1 MINKNIFFIIPLFLF
16 VTGCSTIQKPEL
28 SEAENLKAKELLAVI
43 QGINDSSPE
52 TISSSFNADG
62 NTGEKKFRVEGR
74 FAFNK
79 KGYYKISVLD
89 YIFQSPIIEAYR
101 DLDRLY
107 FYYPTENRLF
117 VDDIKKID
125 LNRYTGF
132 KVEYNLLYVLF
143 TGGIPLINDS
153 SVYKCLYDEKEK
165 GYNLIIQ
172 NEDFFQNIFFKDN
185 VPEKI
190 LFVHKLSRHKAEIY
204 LKSKIKKDE
213 SIFFRKIKIVIPE
226 LNITVN
232 VDFSR
237 PALNTSVMIE
247 KFNKEKIPKRV
258 EVVVV
263 N

>member
-1 MINKNIFFIIPLFLF
+1 MISKKIVILFMTFI
-16 VTGCSTIQKPEL
+16 VSGCSTIQKPEL
-28 SEAENLKAKELLAVI
+28 SDAENLKAKELLAVI

-52 TISSSFNADG
+52 TISSAFNADG
-62 NTGEKKFRVEGR
+62 NNGEKKFRVEGR
-74 FAFNK
+74 AAFNK

-89 YIFQSPIIEAYR
+89 YIFQSPILEAFR
-101 DLDRLY
+101 ELDRLY
-107 FYYPTENRLF
+107 FYYPTENKLF

-132 KVEYNLLYVLF
+132 RVEFNLLYTLF
-143 TGGIPLINDS
+143 TGGIPLISNS
-153 SVYKCLYDEKEK
+153 SVYKCLYDENEK

-204 LKSKIKKDE
+204 LKSMVKKDE

-232 VDFSR
+232 VNFSR
-237 PALNTSVMIE
+237 PALNTSIVIE
-247 KFNKEKIPKRV
+247 KFNKEKIPKKV
-258 EVVVV
+258 EVIVV

>member
-1 MINKNIFFIIPLFLF
+1 MINKKFLILFLIF
-16 VTGCSTIQKPEL
+16 IVSSCSSIQKPEL
-28 SEAENLKAKELLAVI
+28 SDAENLKAKELLAVI

-52 TISSSFNADG
+52 TISSAFNADG
-62 NTGEKKFRVEGR
+62 NNGEKKFRVEGR
-74 FAFNK
+74 VAFNK

-89 YIFQSPIIEAYR
+89 YIFQSPILEAFR
-101 DLDRLY
+101 ELDRLY
-107 FYYPTENRLF
+107 FYYPTENKLF

-132 KVEYNLLYVLF
+132 KVEFNLLYTLF
-143 TGGIPLINDS
+143 TGGIPLISNS
-153 SVYKCLYDEKEK
+153 SVYKCLYDENEK

-204 LKSKIKKDE
+204 LKSVIKKDE

-226 LNITVN
+226 LNIAVN
-232 VDFSR
+232 IDFSR
-237 PALNTSVMIE
+237 PALNTSVTIE
-247 KFNKEKIPKRV
+247 KFNKEKLPKKV
-258 EVVVV
+258 EVIVV

>member
-1 MINKNIFFIIPLFLF
+1 MINKNVIILLLIFIIS
-16 VTGCSTIQKPEL
+16 GCSSIQKPEL
-28 SEAENLKAKELLAVI
+28 SETENLKAKELLTVI

-62 NTGEKKFRVEGR
+62 NNGEKKFRVEGR
-74 FAFNK
+74 VAFNK
-79 KGYYKISVLD
+79 KGYYKIIVLD
-89 YIFQSPIIEAYR
+89 YIFQSPILEAFR
-101 DLDRLY
+101 ELDRLY
-107 FYYPTENRLF
+107 FYYPTENKLL

-132 KVEYNLLYVLF
+132 KVEFNLLYTLF
-143 TGGIPLINDS
+143 TGGIPLISNS
-153 SVYKCLYDEKEK
+153 SVYKCLYDENEK

-204 LKSKIKKDE
+204 LKSMVKKDE

-226 LNITVN
+226 LNIAVN

-237 PALNTSVMIE
+237 PALNTSVKIE
-247 KFNKEKIPKRV
+247 KFNQEKLPKRV
-258 EVVVV
+258 EVIVV